1 MRLLRRGGQF
11 TDGRIRFYLFMSIG
25 LFVLVLMIWVL
36 SRHFHASQT
45 GFIAI
50 AFLLVL
56 FKASFRRWQR
66 WFLGKKG
73 ESKVT
78 QTLRSLA
85 DDYVVLNDLVLP
97 GNKGNV
103 DHLLIGPN
111 GVFAIETKNYSGF
124 VKCEEEQWFVN
135 GHRIRSFSKQAK
147 RNGMAVRGCI
157 GSLFT
162 GPQAKIPCVAP
173 LLVFVNSRARLKL
186 FKPAV
191 SVLRLGELVEF
202 IRDYETNR
210 PITPDEKR
218 AIVLHLQSL
227 QPTFRELA
235 DHGAI
240 ANDDLYGVT

>member
-1 MRLLRRGGQF
+1 PVPEIFTHGSLPSKESHGLPWDRSFLSGMFAIKLLRRSGPF
-11 TDGRIRFYLFMSIG
+11 SDRRNWFYLFMSIG
-25 LFVLVLMIWVL
+25 LFFLVLMIWVL
-36 SRHFHASQT
+36 SLHFHASQT

-56 FKASFRRWQR
+56 FKVSFRHWQG

-78 QTLRSLA
+78 QTLKALP

-135 GHRIRSFSKQAK
+135 GHRIRSLSKQAK
-147 RNGMAVRGCI
+147 RNSMAVR
-157 GSLFT
+157 S
-162 GPQAKIPCVAP
+162 
-173 LLVFVNSRARLKL
+173 
-186 FKPAV
+186 
-191 SVLRLGELVEF
+191 
-202 IRDYETNR
+202 
-210 PITPDEKR
+210 
-218 AIVLHLQSL
+218 
-227 QPTFRELA
+227 
-235 DHGAI
+235 
-240 ANDDLYGVT
+240 

>member
-11 TDGRIRFYLFMSIG
+11 TDGRIRFYLFMSLG
-25 LFVLVLMIWVL
+25 LFVLVLMIWAFSL
-36 SRHFHASQT
+36 HFQASQT
-45 GFIAI
+45 GFFAI
-50 AFLLVL
+50 AFVLVL
-56 FKASFRRWQR
+56 FKASFRHWQR

-78 QTLRSLA
+78 QTLKSLP

-135 GHRIRSFSKQAK
+135 GHRIRSLSKQAR
-147 RNGMAVRGCI
+147 RNSMAVRGCI

-162 GPQAKIPCVAP
+162 GPQTRIPCVAP

-202 IRDYETNR
+202 IRDYETKP

-218 AIVLHLQSL
+218 AIVHHLQSL